1 MEKLQSVSHQLKIT
15 ANKTTRLAEAS
26 IPAEVRRD
34 VTPVQSHIVGF
45 LYHNRDRALYQRDV
59 EAEFSVNRA
68 TASKLLTAME
78 RNGLIRRSAVA
89 GDARLKRLELTDK
102 ALAHMEQIRLGL
114 GQLESC
120 VTRGMTEE
128 EQETLIRLLRKVEH
142 NAETAWRLQRSRKEK
157 PL

>member
-1 MEKLQSVSHQLKIT
+1 MEKRMAVAHQLKIA

-59 EAEFSVNRA
+59 EAEFSVSRA

-102 ALAHMEQIRLGL
+102 ALVHMEQIRLGL
-114 GQLESC
+114 DRLEAC
-120 VTRGMTEE
+120 VTRDMTQEE
-128 EQETLIRLLRKVEH
+128 KETLIRLLQKVEH
-142 NAETAWRLQRSRKEK
+142 NAETAWRLARTGKEQ

>member
-1 MEKLQSVSHQLKIT
+1 MEKLLSVSHQLKIA

-34 VTPVQSHIVGF
+34 VTRAQSHIVGF

-59 EAEFSVNRA
+59 EAEFSVSRA

-102 ALAHMEQIRLGL
+102 ALAHMGQIRRGL
-114 GQLESC
+114 NQLEDC
-120 VTRGMTEE
+120 VTRDMSEE
-128 EQETLIRLLRKVEH
+128 EKETLIRLLQKVER
-142 NAETAWRLQRSRKEK
+142 NAETAWRLARTGKEK

>member
-1 MEKLQSVSHQLKIT
+1 MEKLLSVAHQLKIT

-34 VTPVQSHIVGF
+34 VTRAQSHIVGF

-59 EAEFSVNRA
+59 EAEFSISRA

>member
-1 MEKLQSVSHQLKIT
+1 MEKRQAVAHQLKIA

-26 IPAEVRRD
+26 IPAQVRRD
-34 VTPVQSHIVGF
+34 ATPVQSHIVGF
-45 LYHNRDRALYQRDV
+45 LYHERDRVLYQRDV
-59 EAEFSVNRA
+59 EAEFSINRA

>member
-1 MEKLQSVSHQLKIT
+1 MEKQLTVAHQLKIA
-15 ANKTTRLAEAS
+15 ANKTIRLAEAS
-26 IPAEVRRD
+26 IPAEVRRG

-45 LYHNRDRALYQRDV
+45 LYHERDRVLYQRDV
-59 EAEFSVNRA
+59 EAEFSINRA

>member
-1 MEKLQSVSHQLKIT
+1 MEKLLSVSHQLKIA

-89 GDARLKRLELTDK
+89 GDARLKKLELTEK

-114 GQLESC
+114 NQLEDR
-120 VTRGMTEE
+120 VTRDMTEE
-128 EQETLIRLLRKVEH
+128 EKETLIRLLQKVEH
-142 NAETAWRLQRSRKEK
+142 NAETAWRLARIRKER

>member
-1 MEKLQSVSHQLKIT
+1 MEKQLTVAHQLKIA

-34 VTPVQSHIVGF
+34 VTRAQSHIVGF

-102 ALAHMEQIRLGL
+102 ALAHMGQIRRGL
-114 GQLESC
+114 NQLEDC
-120 VTRGMTEE
+120 VTRDMSEGEK
-128 EQETLIRLLRKVEH
+128 ETLIRLLQKVEH
-142 NAETAWRLQRSRKEK
+142 NAETAWRLARTGKEK

>member
-1 MEKLQSVSHQLKIT
+1 MEKLQNVAHQLKIT
-15 ANKTTRLAEAS
+15 ANKTTRLAEET

-34 VTPVQSHIVGF
+34 ATPVQSHIAGF

-59 EAEFSVNRA
+59 EAEFSISRA

-102 ALAHMEQIRLGL
+102 ALAHMEQIRIGL
-114 GQLESC
+114 GQLEDR

-128 EQETLIRLLRKVEH
+128 EKATLIRLLQKVER
-142 NAETAWRLQRSRKEK
+142 NAETAWRLARTGKEK

>member
-1 MEKLQSVSHQLKIT
+1 MEKLLSVSHQLKIA

-34 VTPVQSHIVGF
+34 VTPVQSHIAGY
-45 LYHNRDRALYQRDV
+45 LYHNRERALYQRDV
-59 EAEFSVNRA
+59 EAEFSIGRA

-89 GDARLKRLELTDK
+89 GDARLKRLKLKDK

>member
-1 MEKLQSVSHQLKIT
+1 MEKRLAVAHQLKIA

-34 VTPVQSHIVGF
+34 VTPVQSRIVGF

-59 EAEFSVNRA
+59 EAEFSINRA

-78 RNGLIRRSAVA
+78 RGGLIRRSAVA

-114 GQLESC
+114 NRLEDC
-120 VTRGMTEE
+120 VTRDMTEE
-128 EQETLIRLLRKVEH
+128 EKETLIRLLQKVEH
-142 NAETAWRLQRSRKEK
+142 NAEAAWRLVRTGKEK

>member
-1 MEKLQSVSHQLKIT
+1 MEKQLTVAHQLKIA

-34 VTPVQSHIVGF
+34 VTPVQSHIVGY
-45 LYHNRDRALYQRDV
+45 LYHNRERALYQRDV
-59 EAEFSVNRA
+59 EAEFSIGRA

-114 GQLESC
+114 NQLEEH
-120 VTRGMTEE
+120 VTRDLTEE
-128 EQETLIRLLRKVEH
+128 EKETLIRLLQKVEH
-142 NAETAWRLQRSRKEK
+142 NAETAWRLARIRKER

>member
-1 MEKLQSVSHQLKIT
+1 M
-15 ANKTTRLAEAS
+15 
-26 IPAEVRRD
+26 
-34 VTPVQSHIVGF
+34 GY
-45 LYHNRDRALYQRDV
+45 LYHNRERALYQRDV
-59 EAEFSVNRA
+59 EAEFSIGRA

>member
-1 MEKLQSVSHQLKIT
+1 MEKQRTVAHQLKIA
-15 ANKTTRLAEAS
+15 ANKTIRLAEAS

-59 EAEFSVNRA
+59 EAEFSISRA

-114 GQLESC
+114 GQRESC